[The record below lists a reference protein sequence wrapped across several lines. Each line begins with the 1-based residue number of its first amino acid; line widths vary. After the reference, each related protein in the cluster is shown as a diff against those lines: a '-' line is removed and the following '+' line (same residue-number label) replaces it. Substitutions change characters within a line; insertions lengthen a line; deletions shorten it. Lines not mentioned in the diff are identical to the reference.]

1 MNGAWS
7 DPAVIAAMILA
18 TGGLVTTAVFRG
30 GDLLRELRQRKIYRL
45 RAKLKKICPHYA
57 LSDDGGGLGPV
68 AELYPEKGHSS
79 RCRVCNSRLYPP
91 EQQYL
96 LQYWSDASRER
107 QAELMKSRNE
117 AAKLRGKLERLGRWK
132 DD

>member
-7 DPAVIAAMILA
+7 DPTVIAATIMAAAGI
-18 TGGLVTTAVFRG
+18 VTTAVFKG

-45 RAKLKKICPHYA
+45 RAKLKSICPHYA
-57 LSDDGGGLGPV
+57 LMDDGGGLGPV
-68 AELYPEKGHSS
+68 AEHYPVQDQYN
-79 RCRVCNSRLYPP
+79 RCSVCNSRLDPP

-96 LQYWSDASRER
+96 LQYWSDASGER
-107 QAELMKSRNE
+107 QAELIKSGNE
-117 AAKLRGKLERLGRWK
+117 AEKLRDKLERLGGWK